1 MPRSLVSRVT
11 SAVLCATVAAASAA
25 VAEDRITCMS
35 NGGRYNYCSI
45 RTENFVRLERQI
57 SHTRCAQF
65 SNWGYDR
72 NGIWVDRGCS
82 AEFSVG
88 RYGNYGGGR
97 NDHGKDAAVAVG
109 AVGAVALIA
118 ALASKH
124 QEHDAEEV
132 PSWAVGTFRGYDDR
146 ERVDVE
152 ITILPGG
159 SVSGFADQ
167 TSFSGNLRGK
177 KLETGRQRFTIE
189 RSGTGFMAIDQ
200 NDSGHRVTYR
210 RTGGGY

>member
-1 MPRSLVSRVT
+1 MQRSFVSRVT
-11 SAVLCATVAAASAA
+11 SAVLCASVVAASAA

-35 NGGRYNYCSI
+35 DGGRYNYCSI
-45 RTENFVRLERQI
+45 RTDNYVRLERQI
-57 SHTRCAQF
+57 SRTRCAQF

-72 NGIWVDRGCS
+72 NGVWVDRGCS

-88 RYGNYGGGR
+88 RYG
-97 NDHGKDAAVAVG
+97 DHGHGDHNKDAAVAVG

-124 QEHDAEEV
+124 HENDSAEV
-132 PSWAVGTFRGYDDR
+132 ASWAVGTFRGYDDR
-146 ERVDVE
+146 EQVDVE

-159 SVSGFADQ
+159 SVSGFADGS
-167 TSFSGNLRGK
+167 SFSGSLRGS

-189 RSGTGFMAIDQ
+189 RSGTGFIAVDER
-200 NDSGHRVTYR
+200 DSRHRVSYR